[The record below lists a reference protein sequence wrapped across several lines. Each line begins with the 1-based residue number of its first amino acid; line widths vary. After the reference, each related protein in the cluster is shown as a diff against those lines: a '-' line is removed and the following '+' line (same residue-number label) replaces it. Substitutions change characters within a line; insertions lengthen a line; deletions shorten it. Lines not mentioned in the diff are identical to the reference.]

1 MNSFRAALYARV
13 STEDRQAPEDSIAWQ
28 RSVAEGLIAGHG
40 GRIVVEYLDIGVSR
54 SLPWSR
60 RPEAARL
67 LDDCRGPDRPFDAIV
82 IGEPQRAFAGAQFAL
97 TFPLFVH
104 HGVELWVPEV
114 GGRIDPDSE
123 AHDLVMSLFGG
134 LSKAER
140 ARIQRRVRNA
150 MQTMARAGGRY
161 LGGRPPFGYRLVAVR
176 AHPNA
181 EKARL
186 GGTLNRLEPDPVTAP
201 TVRRIFEQRI
211 AGHSYNAITRA
222 LNEDGI
228 PSPAAADPARNPH
241 RDPRGWAPSAVR
253 AILTNPRYTGH
264 EVWNR
269 QRRDY
274 DLLDPTAPADG
285 YVRRMRWNASDN
297 WIWSP
302 EPTHTALVDLDE
314 WQRIQSSPT
323 RQARAP
329 RSNDVRYLLRGR
341 VRCAVC
347 GRRMAGTTR
356 GNSRRYYRCELR
368 RSRPGVSIDHPVD
381 VYVREAPLIAAL
393 DDWLDELF
401 SPEHAAATAHAIV
414 DAAGHD
420 ATLSTEIEEA
430 RRSIEDARR
439 KLTQYR
445 NALDGGADPAT
456 ITTWITETAEQ
467 ERRALARLDALTAQA
482 PPPLTPAE
490 ATALVRELGGM
501 HELLETT
508 DQAERKAL
516 YTALGVAA
524 TYDPATR
531 SAALTVALPRGAE
544 NVSEGGL
551 QVRGNAAAHASRVAP
566 SVVGLVRTGIRMKRP
581 QDPERIGLQAGRH
594 RSRQGDELA
603 DDDAGRS
610 QSRARRCDARRSVLR
625 RRSVRSSKH

>member
-13 STEDRQAPEDSIAWQ
+13 STEDRQSPEDSIAWQ
-28 RSVAEGLIAGHG
+28 RSVAESLIAGHG
-40 GRIVVEYLDIGVSR
+40 GTIVVEYLDVGVSR

-67 LDDCRGPDRPFDAIV
+67 LDDCRRADRPFDAIV

-161 LGGRPPFGYRLVAVR
+161 LGGRPPYGYRLVAVR

-181 EKARL
+181 EKARV
-186 GGTLNRLEPDPVTAP
+186 GATLNRLEPDPVTAS
-201 TVRRIFEQRI
+201 VVGRIFERRL
-211 AGHSYNAITRA
+211 AGSSYNAIARE
-222 LNEDGI
+222 LNEDSI
-228 PSPAAADPARNPH
+228 PSPAAGDRARNSH
-241 RDPRGWAPSAVR
+241 RDPRGWAASAVR

-274 DLLDPTAPADG
+274 ELLDPTAPADG
-285 YVRRMRWNASDN
+285 YVRRMRWNDN
-297 WIWSP
+297 DQWIWSP
-302 EPTHTALVDLDE
+302 EPTHPALIDRGD
-314 WQRIQSSPT
+314 WQRLQASPT
-323 RQARAP
+323 RQARAA
-329 RSNDVRYLLRGR
+329 RSSDVRYLLRGR
-341 VRCAVC
+341 VHCAVC

-356 GNSRRYYRCELR
+356 GNGRRYYRCELR
-368 RSRPGVSIDHPVD
+368 RSRPGATIDHPVD

-393 DDWLDELF
+393 DDWLDDLF
-401 SPEHAAATAHAIV
+401 GPDHAATTAQAIV

-420 ATLSTEIEEA
+420 PALAAQIEEA
-430 RRSIEDARR
+430 HRALADARR
-439 KLTQYR
+439 KLAQYR
-445 NALDGGADPAT
+445 TALDSGADPAT
-456 ITTWITETAEQ
+456 VTAWITETAQQ
-467 ERRALARLDALTAQA
+467 ERAARARIDTLNAQA
-482 PPPLTPAE
+482 PPPLTTGE
-490 ATALVRELGGM
+490 ALALVQDVGSI
-501 HELLETT
+501 HEILESA
-508 DQAERKAL
+508 DQGERGAL
-516 YTALGVAA
+516 YAALGVSA

-531 SAALTVALPRGAE
+531 SAALTVAVPRGAE

-551 QVRGNAAAHASRVAP
+551 PRAHP
-566 SVVGLVRTGIRMKRP
+566 GF
-581 QDPERIGLQAGRH
+581 
-594 RSRQGDELA
+594 
-603 DDDAGRS
+603 
-610 QSRARRCDARRSVLR
+610 
-625 RRSVRSSKH
+625 

>member
-1 MNSFRAALYARV
+1 MNPFRAALYARV

-28 RSVAEGLIAGHG
+28 RSVAGGLIAGHG
-40 GRIVVEYLDIGVSR
+40 GSIVVEYLDVGVSR

-67 LDDCRGPDRPFDAIV
+67 LDDCRGRDRAFDAIV

-114 GGRIDPDSE
+114 GGRVDPDSE

-161 LGGRPPFGYRLVAVR
+161 LGGRPPFGYRLVPVS

-181 EKARL
+181 EKARV
-186 GGTLNRLEPDPVTAP
+186 GATLNRLEPDPATAP
-201 TVRRIFEQRI
+201 VVRRIFERRL
-211 AGHSYNAITRA
+211 AGHSYNAIARE
-222 LNEDGI
+222 LNEDSV
-228 PSPAAADPARNPH
+228 PSPAAVDRARNSH

-253 AILTNPRYTGH
+253 AILTNARYTGH

-274 DLLDPTAPADG
+274 ELLDPATPADG
-285 YVRRMRWNASDN
+285 YVRRMRWNDHDQ

-302 EPTHTALVDLDE
+302 EPTHPAIIDRDD
-314 WQRIQSSPT
+314 WQRLQASPT
-323 RQARAP
+323 RQTRAS

-341 VRCAVC
+341 VHCAVC

-368 RSRPGVSIDHPVD
+368 RSRPGTTIDHPID

-393 DDWLDELF
+393 DDWLSDLF
-401 SPEHAAATAHAIV
+401 APERASTTAQAIV
-414 DAAGHD
+414 EAAGHD
-420 ATLSTEIEEA
+420 PALAPQIEDA
-430 RRSIEDARR
+430 HRSLTDARR

-445 NALDGGADPAT
+445 KALDRGADPAT
-456 ITTWITETAEQ
+456 ITEWITETAAQ
-467 ERRALARLDALTAQA
+467 ERTAQARLDALTAQA
-482 PPPLTPAE
+482 PPPLTATE
-490 ATALVRELGGM
+490 AMDLVQHLGGI
-501 HELLETT
+501 HEILEGA
-508 DQAERKAL
+508 DQEERGAL
-516 YTALGVAA
+516 YAALGVSA
-524 TYDPATR
+524 TYDPTTR

-551 QVRGNAAAHASRVAP
+551 EP
-566 SVVGLVRTGIRMKRP
+566 PRP
-581 QDPERIGLQAGRH
+581 FGH
-594 RSRQGDELA
+594 
-603 DDDAGRS
+603 
-610 QSRARRCDARRSVLR
+610 
-625 RRSVRSSKH
+625 